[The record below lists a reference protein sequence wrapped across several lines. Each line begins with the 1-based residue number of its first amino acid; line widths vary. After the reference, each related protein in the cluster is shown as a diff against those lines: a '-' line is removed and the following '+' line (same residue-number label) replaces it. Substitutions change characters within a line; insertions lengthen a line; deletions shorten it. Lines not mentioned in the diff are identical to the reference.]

1 MLRAAGSAVLWALL
15 VAGGVLLWP
24 TNLGGCT
31 SLTVVSG
38 HSMEPT
44 YYTGDLVLARCG
56 TPQVGDVV
64 VYTPEGYGGARIIH
78 RITGGDGD
86 GWVLQGDNNPE
97 VDPFAPT
104 DADVIGVARVHVPAV
119 GRAGLLMTNP
129 WVWASLVVVGLGLLV
144 WPGKDEEADREP
156 GDETDQEPG
165 DEPDREPVRAGGAVH
180 AEAGGDLCVLGAH
193 DGPAVPCDDDPAGRP
208 AGGAVAGA
216 RR

>member
-1 MLRAAGSAVLWALL
+1 MTQEQHAAPDVPRGRRVLRAAGSAALWALL
-15 VAGGVLLWP
+15 AAAAVLLWP

-44 YYTGDLVLARCG
+44 YRTGDLVLARCG

-64 VYTPEGYGGARIIH
+64 VYVPEGYGGARIIH

-104 DADVIGVARVHVPAV
+104 DEDVVGVARVHVPAV
-119 GRAGLLMTNP
+119 GRVGLLMTNP
-129 WVWASLVVVGLGLLV
+129 WFWASLVVVGLGLLV
-144 WPGKDEEADREP
+144 WPGRQATAD
-156 GDETDQEPG
+156 
-165 DEPDREPVRAGGAVH
+165 DEPAGEPV
-180 AEAGGDLCVLGAH
+180 AH
-193 DGPAVPCDDDPAGRP
+193 DEPRGAGPVTGER
-208 AGGAVAGA
+208 VAEE